1 MPQETYF
8 ISTNLEMNI
17 VKNKQNKLL
26 AGNWCVDNLKDYKTY
41 NKLKTLE
48 NIWSNKI
55 EKKKDY
61 KYLQKLSSNYS
72 KKLSNYLNQLH
83 GSNYSKKF
91 WEFLILSWLTIYLPS
106 YYFRWKLLKKSL
118 NRKKKDKFL

>member
-8 ISTNLEMNI
+8 ISTKLEMGFI
-17 VKNKQNKLL
+17 KSKQNKLL
-26 AGNWCVDNLKDYKTY
+26 AGNWCVDNLESSKI
-41 NKLKTLE
+41 NNGLKTLK
-48 NIWSNKI
+48 NIWNNKI

-61 KYLQKLSSNYS
+61 KYLQTLSSNYS

-83 GSNYSKKF
+83 GSKYSKRF

-118 NRKKKDKFL
+118 NRKKK

>member
-8 ISTNLEMNI
+8 ISTKLEMGFI
-17 VKNKQNKLL
+17 KSKQNKLL
-26 AGNWCVDNLKDYKTY
+26 AGNWCIDNLESSKT
-41 NKLKTLE
+41 NNGLKTLK
-48 NIWSNKI
+48 NVWSNKI

-61 KYLQKLSSNYS
+61 KYLQTLSLNYS

-83 GSNYSKKF
+83 GSKYSKRF

-106 YYFRWKLLKKSL
+106 YYFRWKLLKNL
-118 NRKKKDKFL
+118 

>member
-8 ISTNLEMNI
+8 ISTKLEMGFI
-17 VKNKQNKLL
+17 KNKQNKLL
-26 AGNWCVDNLKDYKTY
+26 AGNWCVDNLESSKICSG
-41 NKLKTLE
+41 LKTLK

-61 KYLQKLSSNYS
+61 KYLQKLSLYYS
-72 KKLSNYLNQLH
+72 KKLSNYFNQLH
-83 GSNYSKKF
+83 ETKYSKKF

-106 YYFRWKLLKKSL
+106 YYFRWKL
-118 NRKKKDKFL
+118 

>member
-61 KYLQKLSSNYS
+61 K
-72 KKLSNYLNQLH
+72 
-83 GSNYSKKF
+83 
-91 WEFLILSWLTIYLPS
+91 
-106 YYFRWKLLKKSL
+106 
-118 NRKKKDKFL
+118 